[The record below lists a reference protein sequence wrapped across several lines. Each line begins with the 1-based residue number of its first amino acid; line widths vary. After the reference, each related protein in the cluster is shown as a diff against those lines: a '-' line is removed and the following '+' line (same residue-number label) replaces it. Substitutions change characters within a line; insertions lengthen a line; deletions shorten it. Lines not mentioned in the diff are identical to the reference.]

1 MTQKINKYNIRILD
15 EAKDDMKKIII
26 YIKTELKEPEIARQ
40 HRKAF
45 REEISKLKDSAN
57 IYNIIDSEITGKSD
71 IRKINIK
78 NFMIFYRIIEDIK
91 EVQVIAV
98 YYSGS
103 NWQKNVKYR

>member
-1 MTQKINKYNIRILD
+1 
-15 EAKDDMKKIII
+15 MKKIII
-26 YIKTELKEPEIARQ
+26 YIKTELKRPEIARQ

-45 REEISKLKDSAN
+45 REEISKIKKNAN
-57 IYNIIDSEITGKSD
+57 IYNIIDNEITGKSD

-103 NWQKNVKYR
+103 NWQKNVQYR

>member
-1 MTQKINKYNIRILD
+1 MNKYNIRILD

-45 REEISKLKDSAN
+45 RKEISKLKDSAN
-57 IYNIIDSEITGKSD
+57 IYNIIDSEIKGKSD

>member
-1 MTQKINKYNIRILD
+1 
-15 EAKDDMKKIII
+15 MKKIII
-26 YIKTELKEPEIARQ
+26 YIKTELKRPEIARQ

-45 REEISKLKDSAN
+45 REEISKIKDIAN

>member
-1 MTQKINKYNIRILD
+1 MNKYNIRILD

-45 REEISKLKDSAN
+45 RGEISKLKDSAN
-57 IYNIIDSEITGKSD
+57 IYNIIDSEIIGKSD